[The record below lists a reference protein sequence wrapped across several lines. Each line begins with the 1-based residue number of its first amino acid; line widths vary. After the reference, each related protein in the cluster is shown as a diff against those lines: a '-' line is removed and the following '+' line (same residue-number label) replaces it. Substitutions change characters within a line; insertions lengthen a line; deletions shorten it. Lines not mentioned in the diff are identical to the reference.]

1 MKTDPIIQENFLPTV
16 RRYLIQKP
24 PPKKTYLQS
33 YMERNRNKEEKKGRK
48 NILSKSLDL
57 FKSNINENTLEKK
70 SSKKQFAI
78 QRQKYSEVDEGNKR
92 KVFPKYLNQPT
103 LVILKTSSSYRQEA
117 FKTTIKVDV
126 KITIYQNSFGKPSE
140 QIVKQNDKKKMLPYE
155 YRNIHYDDK
164 MKRNYSSGNIKKTNI
179 LCSEEAI
186 KSNLM
191 IILSE

>member
-1 MKTDPIIQENFLPTV
+1 
-16 RRYLIQKP
+16 
-24 PPKKTYLQS
+24 
-33 YMERNRNKEEKKGRK
+33 MERNRNKEEKKGRK

-126 KITIYQNSFGKPSE
+126 KITIY
-140 QIVKQNDKKKMLPYE
+140 
-155 YRNIHYDDK
+155 
-164 MKRNYSSGNIKKTNI
+164 
-179 LCSEEAI
+179 
-186 KSNLM
+186 
-191 IILSE
+191 